1 MRRRPGG
8 GRAMSFRDYI
18 QELRREPATRVELD
32 AGSLGIVVAN
42 RIARARRDAG
52 LSIDEFAKRLGVS
65 PRTARAIEFGPYRGS
80 IRRLVEI
87 ADTLGAE
94 IDVIMRR

>member
-1 MRRRPGG
+1 
-8 GRAMSFRDYI
+8 MSFRDYI

-52 LSIDEFAKRLGVS
+52 LSIEEFAERIGVS
-65 PRTARAIEFGPYRGS
+65 PRTARAIEFGPYTGS
-80 IRRLVEI
+80 LRRLVEI
-87 ADTLGAE
+87 ADKLNAKVSVT
-94 IDVIMRR
+94 IDAR